1 MIDVSEVCMSEL
13 RFNRVRLQ
21 KLMDEKGLVD
31 AELASL
37 AGVSKSTIYYLR
49 TGKHKSTSAEKLRRI
64 AVALGTTP
72 EYLLGHDGAEPLDDH
87 LVPVMLPAPIRHLA
101 QVAMRLSELRQE
113 EAIRIVEALEEMER
127 AQPVLTLPLRAM
139 DLLLDVA
146 AELGIEEDESLD
158 ELLDLFRRQHSVRVI
173 DLGPV
178 QPIDD
183 LRQD

>member
-1 MIDVSEVCMSEL
+1 MSEL

-21 KLMDEKGLVD
+21 KLMDERGLVD

-37 AGVSKSTIYYLR
+37 AGVSKGTIYYLR

-64 AVALGTTP
+64 AVVLGTTP
-72 EYLLGHDGAEPLDDH
+72 EYLLGHNEEEEPEDY
-87 LVPVMLPAPIRHLA
+87 LVPVMLPAPIRRLA
-101 QVAMRLSELRQE
+101 QAAMRLSELRQE

-158 ELLDLFRRQHSVRVI
+158 ELVDLLRRQRLARVI

-178 QPIDD
+178 QPINDF
-183 LRQD
+183 RQD